1 MESVQNVDYQKF
13 DYQNVDDTK
22 RLLLQN
28 VDDSKRRWL
37 KTSTATKR
45 LYSDTKNM
53 KSNKKIT

>member
-1 MESVQNVDYQKF
+1 MESVQNVDYQNF
-13 DYQNVDDTK
+13 DYQNVDDT
-22 RLLLQN
+22 
-28 VDDSKRRWL
+28 KRRWL